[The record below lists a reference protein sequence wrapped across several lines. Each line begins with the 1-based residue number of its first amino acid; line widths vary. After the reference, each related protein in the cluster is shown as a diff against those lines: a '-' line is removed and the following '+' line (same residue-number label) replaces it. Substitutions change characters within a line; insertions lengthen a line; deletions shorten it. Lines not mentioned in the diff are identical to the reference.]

1 MVFEIYNA
9 DGYVRSAEI
18 NSLED
23 IQNLPERFKQTNEC
37 YWEPPHEVIVG
48 FEEKT
53 IRIYDYYI
61 E

>member
-37 YWEPPHEVIVG
+37 YCRLRRKG
-48 FEEKT
+48 NSNL
-53 IRIYDYYI
+53 
-61 E
+61 